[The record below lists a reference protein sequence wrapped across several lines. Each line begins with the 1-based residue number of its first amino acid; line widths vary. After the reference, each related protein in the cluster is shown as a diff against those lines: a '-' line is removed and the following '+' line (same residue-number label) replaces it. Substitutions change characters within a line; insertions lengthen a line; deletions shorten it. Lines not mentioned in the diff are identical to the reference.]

1 MKFVYAS
8 KPCIVDGCTNS
19 AHAKGYC
26 DPHYKELVYKKDRTC
41 KVERCNKSYHAKGF
55 CTNHY
60 YEQKVHNQNREKEVR
75 LCSIEGCSSKHYG
88 KGYCSKHY
96 QYYNK
101 RGLIE

>member
-1 MKFVYAS
+1 
-8 KPCIVDGCTNS
+8 
-19 AHAKGYC
+19 
-26 DPHYKELVYKKDRTC
+26 
-41 KVERCNKSYHAKGF
+41 
-55 CTNHY
+55 Y

-96 QYYNK
+96 RMVRKTGNPISPAEERRNKGCKIEGCDKTYHAKGYCSKHYQYYNK